1 MASRKFIQDY
11 NNNQVPFALIELI
24 FIRQEEAGNVKD
36 ISVFL
41 NQEGHNERLGGFT
54 WEDTSEKHN
63 FWRKIFEGN
72 YSEFTSLK
80 YTDFKEGDYVVAR
93 TNIHGH
99 WFSNDEVLQ
108 LGGQYWNGSLEKHF
122 GVKCKRYPEGG
133 GMSYAFQAN
142 YTIRH
147 ATAKEIRKSIFNP
160 EEFLKGDYIVIT
172 GLPVYKT
179 NVTINYHLQYP
190 EAFIFKQRDTN
201 KTLLS
206 EIDAVDSRHN
216 GYDAYKYNY
225 SNWRFATKQEIKEY
239 NRIGKPYDVTKLK
252 QLNKQEQNGT
262 KSKSTKVHRQNST
275 ISRGS
280 SERRKPVQSRTKRVT
295 IKKRSLRNTQRNRK
309 REKTIRVTY
318 ESRRIR

>member
-41 NQEGHNERLGGFT
+41 NQEGHDERLGGFT

-80 YTDFKEGDYVVAR
+80 YTDFKEGDYGVAR

-201 KTLLS
+201 KTYIESYQNTYDCTLITISCINYLDINLKEKTANNHSPEIVPDNIVEPNDDQLLS
-206 EIDAVDSRHN
+206 
-216 GYDAYKYNY
+216 K
-225 SNWRFATKQEIKEY
+225 
-239 NRIGKPYDVTKLK
+239 
-252 QLNKQEQNGT
+252 
-262 KSKSTKVHRQNST
+262 HR
-275 ISRGS
+275 
-280 SERRKPVQSRTKRVT
+280 T
-295 IKKRSLRNTQRNRK
+295 IKKPPHKSRGLFYCMVRLKGLFGLSCPHPSGAIRK
-309 REKTIRVTY
+309 MRGC
-318 ESRRIR
+318 